1 MEKKQVS
8 FDEARQFF
16 IAFLDT
22 LSYCHSNG
30 IIHRDIKPENI
41 MLKSEILNNFVLI
54 DFGLSFNLEEQEKI
68 TLTNQQLGNRFLLLP
83 ELVSGTPEQKQL
95 IESDC
100 AQACGVFFYLLT
112 GVIPNS
118 LLDGEGKAPHRREV
132 SIKRLADK
140 IDNEVVLRNIN
151 SLFDKAF
158 ANNLEERYHTAND
171 IRKDLMTLFEY
182 KVTALGDKNMGTG
195 LIVSNNNDTFSYSV
209 LMKTLN
215 PETEIVSPS
224 GLQLP
229 MVTNVNELMNYCIA
243 LPHPVVEK
251 VMKYYNQGD
260 FATAA
265 SQIWLRTIS
274 LLRKR
279 VLSLG
284 EEFVADMVE
293 SDDIGYVRDLPAYK
307 VIDLAHELGFI
318 DKGGSL
324 KLLRAN
330 ELFNYF
336 NNDEADEYEEMPQD
350 ESNIIIKTCIRYVLY
365 NSVDSYG
372 LKFDDFRDKLKS
384 GRITY
389 LFEDDKAMFA
399 MCPYY
404 YLKTTVRSLLKIF
417 SESDGIEYDNIVAN
431 MNIIFPSIW
440 ERLKIEER
448 RALADAYTDYGDRN
462 DHVRAKVLRDIMLKV
477 RGFDYVKENIRSRTY
492 ISVANKLIDAHFS
505 VNNFYTEPGLIQKL
519 ENLGTAIPKLALKEC
534 ITAVLFVKLGNG
546 YGVSWNAAEI
556 ADRILDKLGAGDWE
570 TYIDKYMFEE
580 RLLVDSICENRNI
593 RKNWKTLVEKFKL
606 NELNI
611 ITEKGKRIVSLI

>member
-1 MEKKQVS
+1 MSKTRCIDNKWIVVENLGNGGQGQVYKVNRIDEESTVYALKFLKKQKDTDRRYRMHAEVDNIRKLKNDHLVRIIDSNADSYANLCQDLYYVSEFIEGCTLEEYVEKKQVS

-307 VIDLAHELGFI
+307 VI
-318 DKGGSL
+318 K
-324 KLLRAN
+324 
-330 ELFNYF
+330 
-336 NNDEADEYEEMPQD
+336 
-350 ESNIIIKTCIRYVLY
+350 
-365 NSVDSYG
+365 
-372 LKFDDFRDKLKS
+372 
-384 GRITY
+384 
-389 LFEDDKAMFA
+389 
-399 MCPYY
+399 
-404 YLKTTVRSLLKIF
+404 
-417 SESDGIEYDNIVAN
+417 
-431 MNIIFPSIW
+431 
-440 ERLKIEER
+440 
-448 RALADAYTDYGDRN
+448 
-462 DHVRAKVLRDIMLKV
+462 
-477 RGFDYVKENIRSRTY
+477 
-492 ISVANKLIDAHFS
+492 
-505 VNNFYTEPGLIQKL
+505 
-519 ENLGTAIPKLALKEC
+519 
-534 ITAVLFVKLGNG
+534 
-546 YGVSWNAAEI
+546 
-556 ADRILDKLGAGDWE
+556 
-570 TYIDKYMFEE
+570 
-580 RLLVDSICENRNI
+580 
-593 RKNWKTLVEKFKL
+593 
-606 NELNI
+606 
-611 ITEKGKRIVSLI
+611 